1 MSAPSV
7 DSDGF
12 YSPGRVKLLLWR
24 YDDLVRLTGS
34 GTGDDSG
41 SQRLPRETPEGGF
54 EMGAAIQADLDWAL
68 SLLEPVVREVVWQYY
83 VAGYPA
89 VSVARHIP
97 GCNRWFVDR
106 ARHRGIREM
115 ALRLHWKPPTHKMD
129 GTAILEMSMEDEGQT
144 QAELHERMR
153 QIVARGL
160 NVCPRR
166 GPPGYACPVIDCRG
180 FFDHTDGE
188 HVGERIERAA

>member
-1 MSAPSV
+1 MTP
-7 DSDGF
+7 DQF
-12 YSPGRVKLLLWR
+12 YSPGRIKVLLWR

-34 GTGDDSG
+34 GATDDSN

-54 EMGAAIQADLDWAL
+54 EQGASIQADLDWAL
-68 SLLEPVVREVVWQYY
+68 EQLDPLIARILWDYY

-106 ARHRGIREM
+106 ARHRGIRAM
-115 ALRLHWKPPTHKMD
+115 AESLHWKAPPPAVQPTD
-129 GTAILEMSMEDEGQT
+129 GTPLELTSHSDDGQT
-144 QAELHERMR
+144 QAELHDRMV

-160 NVCPRR
+160 SICPRR
-166 GPPGYACPVIDCRG
+166 GPPGYACPVIECRG
-180 FFDHTDGE
+180 FFDHEDGS
-188 HVGERIERAA
+188 HVGERIEREAA